1 MLPIDWTQAIRYAS
15 LVGIA
20 YSVNPDADYDAAT
33 VARIAA
39 AGFKHLYTIYG
50 NELATEIDPHLG
62 KIVTFG
68 FIAAS
73 DQGELVAVVRGTVSI
88 MDWVHDAS
96 FLMLPCPIGTGSG
109 MTEDG
114 FTSVYRSLRIGR
126 EAGTPSVQSAIGTS
140 LGQGGIKSVTI
151 TGHSLGGALA
161 HLVGFDVAR
170 NTAFRDP
177 QVYTFASPRVGDHLF
192 AASYNS
198 AVPHT
203 YRIVNRQDLVPQLPP
218 ILPLPYEHPNT
229 KYELNPPPGK
239 MSGNI
244 VCMHILS
251 SYLWLMDQLAGT
263 HTWPLGSACG
273 PLPPPTEATFAG
285 TVSPAVAH

>member
-1 MLPIDWTQAIRYAS
+1 MLPIDWTQAIRYAT

-20 YSVNPDADYDAAT
+20 YTVTPDSDYDDAT
-33 VARIAA
+33 IAKIEA
-39 AGFKHLYTIYG
+39 SGFHHRYTIYG
-50 NELATEIDPHLG
+50 DELATQVDPDLG

-68 FIAAS
+68 FVAAS
-73 DQGELVAVVRGTVSI
+73 DQGELVAVIRGTVSI

-96 FLMLPCPIGTGSG
+96 FLMVPCPISRGSG

-126 EAGTPSVQSAIGTS
+126 GTGAANVQSAIGAD
-140 LGQGGIKSVTI
+140 LAQGGIKSVTI

-161 HLVGFDVAR
+161 HLLGFDVAL
-170 NTAFRDP
+170 NTACRDP
-177 QVYTFASPRVGDHLF
+177 QIYTFASPRVGDHFF
-192 AASYNS
+192 AASYNA

-239 MSGNI
+239 MAGNI

-263 HTWPLGSACG
+263 ETWPLGSGCS
-273 PLPPPTEATFAG
+273 PTPPPTEATFAATG
-285 TVSPAVAH
+285 AAR